1 MANNQKF
8 QETLKHLLY
17 AGVGFAAESSK
28 KVQKNVDELIKKGKI
43 NERDGKK
50 IVDQVMHNTELKRKE
65 LETKLNKVVDQYG
78 KTGLNQITSLTKKIQ
93 KLETELQK
101 RVKSATASVGGSK
114 PAAKA
119 APKAAKKAT
128 PAKKAAAAPKKVVKK
143 KAAPVKKAVTK
154 VAAKV
159 EEAAKA

>member
-43 NERDGKK
+43 NEREGKK

-101 RVKSATASVGGSK
+101 RVKSATASVGGC
-114 PAAKA
+114 
-119 APKAAKKAT
+119 
-128 PAKKAAAAPKKVVKK
+128 
-143 KAAPVKKAVTK
+143 
-154 VAAKV
+154 
-159 EEAAKA
+159 